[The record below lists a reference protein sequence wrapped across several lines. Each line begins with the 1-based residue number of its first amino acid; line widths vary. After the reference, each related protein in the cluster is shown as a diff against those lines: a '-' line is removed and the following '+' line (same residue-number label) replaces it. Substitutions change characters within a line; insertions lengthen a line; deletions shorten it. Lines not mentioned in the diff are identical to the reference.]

1 MTARREP
8 GSGWAAVDFDLPAAN
23 PSVDCDGQPRR
34 SLSDYSTAEIVI
46 VVFTCNHC
54 PYAIHVERELIR
66 IASDYKERGVQL
78 IAICSNDAATYPA
91 DGFREMSIRASDA
104 GFTFPYLHDETQA
117 VARTYTAT
125 CTPDT
130 FVFDHDRTLAYR
142 GQIDGT
148 RPGSQPSDGIDLRCA
163 LDALLSNEPI
173 RGEQRPSVG
182 CSIKW
187 RK

>member
-1 MTARREP
+1 MTMSLEP
-8 GSGWAAVDFDLPAAN
+8 EWTAADFDLPAAN
-23 PSVDCDGQPRR
+23 PSVDCDGKARR
-34 SLSDYSTAEIVI
+34 SLSDYAAAEIVVI
-46 VVFTCNHC
+46 VFTCNHC
-54 PYAIHVERELIR
+54 PYAVHVEHELTR
-66 IASDYKERGVQL
+66 IATDYKDRGVQL
-78 IAICSNDAATYPA
+78 IAICSNDAVRYPA
-91 DGFREMSIRASDA
+91 DGFQEMSVRAREA

-117 VARTYTAT
+117 VARTYTAV

-130 FVFDHDRTLAYR
+130 FVFDRDRTLAYR

-148 RPGSQPSDGIDLRCA
+148 RPGAKPSDGIDLRRA
-163 LDALLSNEPI
+163 LDALLAHEPI